1 MTKLQE
7 ILEELVKNCNYRHNV
22 SPNNYLLYKQESI
35 AQALLAIEGLVPS
48 EDDLVDIIDNVTEG
62 KLKYSDVY
70 QPSFVGSSKKPMLNY
85 LANTIREEML
95 RRVR

>member
-35 AQALLAIEGLVPS
+35 AQAKAKIEEMFGEWIGEDRNMPSHWDLCLLPS
-48 EDDLVDIIDNVTEG
+48 EDRATEEGEIDGYNQAIQEIRNRVKEG
-62 KLKYSDVY
+62 K
-70 QPSFVGSSKKPMLNY
+70 
-85 LANTIREEML
+85 
-95 RRVR
+95 